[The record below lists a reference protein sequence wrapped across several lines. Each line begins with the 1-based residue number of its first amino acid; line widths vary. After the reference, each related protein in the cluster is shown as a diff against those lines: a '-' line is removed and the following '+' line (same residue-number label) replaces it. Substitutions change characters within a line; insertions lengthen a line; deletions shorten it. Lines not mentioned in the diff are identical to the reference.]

1 MAIFFYVLA
10 ACKYHFLNFVILGT
24 ERSEIYAALFFVKK
38 TMSYFLTRY
47 LTFFENTVRIVLNQ
61 LTEYLF
67 FLGGLD
73 HGNKN

>member
-1 MAIFFYVLA
+1 
-10 ACKYHFLNFVILGT
+10 
-24 ERSEIYAALFFVKK
+24 
-38 TMSYFLTRY
+38 MSYFLTRY